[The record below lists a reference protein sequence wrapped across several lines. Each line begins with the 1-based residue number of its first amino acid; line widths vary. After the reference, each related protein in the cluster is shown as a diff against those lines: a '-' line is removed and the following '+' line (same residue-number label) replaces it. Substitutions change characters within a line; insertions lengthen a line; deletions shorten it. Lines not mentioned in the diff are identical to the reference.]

1 MARDDSLDRTVRVAA
16 RALGRAGLAHA
27 YGHCSA
33 RIDREHFLVCAPRP
47 MGLVG
52 VGEPNVEVPIE
63 GELPAQVLGEVR
75 VHQAI
80 YRRRGDVGGI
90 CRVQPPAT
98 MALSTLRLTP
108 RARHGFSAYFAPA
121 PPLWDDPML
130 VRSNEGAIAV
140 AEELGDASA
149 VVLRGNGAI
158 TVGSDLQHAAVL
170 AWYLEDSARLEL
182 SVRSA
187 SSSDGAEPIE
197 LSVAEAEA
205 RATWDGGLAER
216 MWDYLTAGDPEL
228 SEHL

>member
-149 VVLRGNGAI
+149 VVLRGNDAI

-182 SVRSA
+182 SVSSA

>member
-1 MARDDSLDRTVRVAA
+1 MTRDASIDRTVRVAA
-16 RALGRAGLAHA
+16 RALARAGLAHA

-33 RIDREHFLVCAPRP
+33 RTDRDHFLVCAPRP

-52 VGEPNVEVPIE
+52 VGEPNIEVPID
-63 GELPAQVLGEVR
+63 GELPAGVLGEVR
-75 VHQAI
+75 IHQAI
-80 YRRRGDVGGI
+80 YRRRDDIGGI

-130 VRSNEGAIAV
+130 VRSDDGAVAV
-140 AEELGDASA
+140 AEELGDACA
-149 VVLRGNGAI
+149 IVLRGNGAV
-158 TVGSDLQHAAVL
+158 TVGPDLRHAAVL

-182 SVRSA
+182 SVRAA

-197 LSVAEAEA
+197 LSVAEAEV

-228 SEHL
+228 